1 MLFIGNIGVIDSMS
15 SLEFKWLDDFISL
28 KELGNFSVAATARHV
43 TQSAFSRR
51 IQALE
56 LWVGVPLFD
65 RTSYPI
71 KLTDDG
77 EKFVPYVEKML
88 QLIRE
93 TNNDFSQAS
102 LRTDNSVRVVCLH
115 SFALNLIPELFSSAG
130 KMIEG
135 LNFSLTPSIQG
146 IDNHFQALLDNACD
160 IIFVYDTQG
169 MRPSYLL
176 EDKVERM
183 LVSTTRI
190 IPVMSPDLRKSIPC
204 HQSLPYLAYSKQTF
218 LYGVVNSVV
227 GENRLRFEQVFE
239 TTLSESLIK
248 MAVNDAGI
256 AWVPTHAIK
265 EEMEKGILIPA
276 FPEKKQLE
284 IPLDI
289 VCYRSRESKRE
300 ALNHF
305 WSIIK
310 KLTQQSKQ

>member
-28 KELGNFSVAATARHV
+28 KELGNFSAAATARHV

-71 KLTDDG
+71 KLTEDG

-115 SFALNLIPELFSSAG
+115 SFALNLLPNLFNKAG
-130 KMIEG
+130 KMLEG

-160 IIFVYDTQG
+160 AIFVYDTQG
-169 MRPSYLL
+169 MRPSYIL

-190 IPVMSPDLRKSIPC
+190 IPVIAPELRKNISHYQPM
-204 HQSLPYLAYSKQTF
+204 PYLAYSKQTF

-227 GENRLRFEQVFE
+227 EENKFRFEQVFE

-248 MAVNDAGI
+248 MAINGAGI
-256 AWVPTHAIK
+256 AWAPTHAIK
-265 EEMEKGILIPA
+265 EELEKGILIPA
-276 FPEKKQLE
+276 FPGEKKFE

-300 ALNHF
+300 AVNLF
-305 WSIIK
+305 WSTIK
-310 KLTQQSKQ
+310 TISQ

>member
-1 MLFIGNIGVIDSMS
+1 MS

-28 KELGNFSVAATARHV
+28 KQLSNFSAAATARHV

-71 KLTDDG
+71 KLTNDG

-88 QLIRE
+88 QLVRE

-115 SFALNLIPELFSSAG
+115 SFALNLLPNLFNMAG
-130 KMIEG
+130 KMLEG

-169 MRPSYLL
+169 MRPSFLL
-176 EDKVERM
+176 EDKVECM
-183 LVSTTRI
+183 PVSTTCI
-190 IPVMSPDLRKSIPC
+190 IPVISPDLKKSISY
-204 HQSLPYLAYSKQTF
+204 HQPLPYLAYSKQTF
-218 LYGVVNSVV
+218 LYGVVNTVV
-227 GENRLRFEQVFE
+227 EENNLILEQVFE

-248 MAVNDAGI
+248 MAVNGAGI
-256 AWVPTHAIK
+256 AWVPTHAIT
-265 EEMEKGILIPA
+265 EELDKGVLIPA
-276 FPEKKQLE
+276 FPEEKQFE

-289 VCYRSRESKRE
+289 VCYRSRESIRE
-300 ALNHF
+300 AVNIF
-305 WSIIK
+305 WSTIK
-310 KLTQQSKQ
+310 KITQ